1 MNSDLFDPEFINSIY
16 RFNPELFS
24 TFSKDQNGGQ
34 SIIKHRDLFQTL
46 DFTDDY
52 PQTQTQTFMFNPNH
66 DDGQSQGVPDFPD
79 DCLKFISDI
88 LLEEDL
94 DQNPSSVQE
103 VNALEAT
110 EKSLYD
116 ALGLDRS
123 VDDISHSLL
132 EFDSISN
139 SSGSTSPVSTLP
151 SIAVEKSI
159 KGSSRRKKKSRQRD
173 GIEQQGRGNKV
184 QATCNEDYVEM
195 EQFDDVV
202 LLCNQENIGN
212 KGVNTHKRV
221 SQKKPN
227 NNSDQ
232 VDLTNLLIQ
241 CAQAVSSFDLRTSND
256 LLKQI
261 RQHASPYGDNIQR
274 LAHHVG
280 NALEARLAGTGS
292 TISANLVDVRISA
305 SDFLRSYRLYVSAI
319 PFKRMSFFL
328 ANRTIAKLAENATKI
343 HIIDFGVFLGLQ
355 WPCLIQS
362 LSKRPNGPPKLRVT
376 GIDYPQQGFRPS
388 ERVEATGHRLSGYC
402 KRFGVPFKYHGI
414 AQTWENIQEKDLKI
428 ESDELVIVNCMYRS
442 GTLLDETVDHSNSP
456 KDAFLKLVR
465 NLNPDL
471 FIHGIING
479 TFNAPFF
486 VTRFREALFHYSS
499 VFDVFEATVPREAH
513 ERLLIESEVFGKE
526 VCNVVACEGGERVQR
541 PETYKQWHV
550 RMARA
555 GLRKVGLDKELVS
568 RAKEMVKANYHKEFV
583 VDEDRDWMLQGWKG
597 RTICALSFWKPT

>member
-88 LLEEDL
+88 LLEDL

-428 ESDELVIVNCMYRS
+428 ESDEVVIVNCMYRS

-526 VCNVVACEGGERVQR
+526 VFNVVACEGGERVQR